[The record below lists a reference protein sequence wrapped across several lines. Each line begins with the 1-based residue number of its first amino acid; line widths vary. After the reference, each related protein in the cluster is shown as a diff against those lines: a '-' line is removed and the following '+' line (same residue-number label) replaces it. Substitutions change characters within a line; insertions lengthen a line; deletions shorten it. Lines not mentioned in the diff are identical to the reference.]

1 MLFSMSFMNTNSP
14 LDLRKLRHAL
24 VLAESGTF
32 ARASRELHITQSALT
47 RSIQALEYDLGV
59 ELFERSPAGV
69 KPTIGGSELL
79 SRAQLLLL
87 QANGLRHDAE
97 LLRDGN
103 AGTLAFG
110 MGPMLAPWLTPVLAA
125 LMADAPR
132 LRLRVEIEPI
142 ARLQEMLLAEKLE
155 FFVSD
160 ISRLAK
166 DAGTIQE
173 CIGSMQIGYFARGGH
188 PLAARGS
195 VAKQVLQQFPLLIG
209 GLQEW
214 RGAPGDAGEW
224 IGQIS
229 CENVGMLKDI
239 ALNSNAILLAATAA
253 MTEELRTGQLVEIRV
268 QNQQPFT
275 SDVRVVAHAHRS
287 RSPLAQRVI
296 TLLTH
301 KVRQQA

>member
-1 MLFSMSFMNTNSP
+1 MNTSSP
-14 LDLRKLRHAL
+14 LDLRKLRHAV

-47 RSIQALEYDLGV
+47 RSIQALEGDLG
-59 ELFERSPAGV
+59 LDIFERLPGGVRPTAG
-69 KPTIGGSELL
+69 GRELL
-79 SRAQLLLL
+79 MRAQSLLL
-87 QANGLRHDAE
+87 QANGLRHDAG
-97 LLRDGN
+97 LLRDGSE
-103 AGTLAFG
+103 GTLAFG
-110 MGPMLAPWLTPVLAA
+110 MGPMLAPWLAPVLSA
-125 LMADAPR
+125 LITDFPR

-160 ISRLAK
+160 ISGLAK
-166 DAGTIQE
+166 DAGVIQE

-195 VAKQVLQQFPLLIG
+195 VAKQVLQQFPLLIS

-214 RGAPGDAGEW
+214 RGVPGDTGEW

-239 ALNSNAILLAATAA
+239 ALNSDAILFAATAA
-253 MTEELRTGQLVEIRV
+253 MTEELRTGQLIEIRV
-268 QNQQPFT
+268 PNQRPFT

-287 RSPLAQRVI
+287 RSPLAQRLI
-296 TLLTH
+296 ALLTH
-301 KVRQQA
+301 KARQQA